1 MVFGVQEKN
10 LILLYYEISLF
21 CVTEYLSKNNIATVK
36 NRLKNRMATGKRL
49 KKPYFCA
56 DCGDRFLGK
65 FALLDHIN
73 AVHNG
78 KKPHS
83 CGKCGKRFGILSNLN
98 VHLRRSSCKVDVEE
112 IRQKSYTTV

>member
-1 MVFGVQEKN
+1 MGNGFWRSGKE
-10 LILLYYEISLF
+10 LILLYSKISQF
-21 CVTEYLSKNNIATVK
+21 FFVTEYLSKNNITKV
-36 NRLKNRMATGKRL
+36 KNRMATGKRL

-73 AVHNG
+73 AVHDG

-98 VHLRRSSCKVDVEE
+98 VHLRRGSCKVGVEE

>member
-21 CVTEYLSKNNIATVK
+21 CVTEYLSKNNITKVK
-36 NRLKNRMATGKRL
+36 NRVATGKRL

-65 FALLDHIN
+65 LALLDHIN
-73 AVHNG
+73 AVHDG

>member
-1 MVFGVQEKN
+1 
-10 LILLYYEISLF
+10 
-21 CVTEYLSKNNIATVK
+21 
-36 NRLKNRMATGKRL
+36 MATGKRL

-65 FALLDHIN
+65 LALLDHIN
-73 AVHNG
+73 AVHDG

-98 VHLRRSSCKVDVEE
+98 VHLRRGSCKVDVEE